1 MRVPISWLREYAPI
15 PEPYDALEVGRRLTQ
30 AGLEVETVEQ
40 VGHDVH
46 GVITA
51 QVITIEELTGF
62 KKPIRYCRVAV
73 TDAELAADPE
83 TLTGVICGAVNFKEG
98 DRVAFATVGAVLP
111 GGFEIT
117 AAKKYGRIS
126 QGMICAVDEL
136 GIGEDHTGIL
146 ILPPDTPLGVD
157 FTAYANLRDD
167 VLEITV
173 TPDRGYAV
181 SIRGVA
187 RELASAY
194 QVPYTDPALT
204 IAGGAGDPGIED
216 ATADPGAVQPSTGPW
231 PAAIAD
237 PTACDRFVLREVRGF
252 DPKAATPLWMQVRL
266 ARSGMRSVSLAVDVT
281 NYLMLELGQPL
292 HAFDRA
298 KLRGPIVVRRA
309 RPGETLIT
317 LDHVTRSLNESD
329 ILITDDRGPIS
340 MAGTMGGLATE
351 IDDDS
356 TDIVIEGAHFSDTG
370 TAKMSRR
377 HRLHSEAS
385 YRFERG
391 TDRELP
397 LPATAR
403 AAALLASLGGATIVP
418 GATHAQV
425 PVTPVT
431 IQLAADYPDRVAGI
445 VYGMDTVVSR
455 LEEVGC
461 EVRSIPAA
469 HPPTIAPWRAGT
481 PGHATGQEPG
491 YEPGKHDHQHMTL
504 LVTPPSWRPDLTDA
518 ADLAEEVIRLEGYGN
533 VPVRQPRAT
542 AGQGLTERQRSLR
555 AVARTLGAAGFVEVH
570 SDPFAQATEADSLM
584 LAEEDPRRPAVK
596 VVNPLSE
603 DQPQLRTTLLP
614 GLFRTLVRNI
624 GRGFPDTALFETGLV
639 FLPRP
644 GASWVAPILATDRG
658 PTEAELATLQAAL
671 PDQPP
676 RVAGVLAGSRE
687 LPGWWGPGRP
697 ETWADAIEAARSV
710 GAVDHLSFEVRA
722 AAEAPWHPG
731 RCAALYVRAAAS
743 ASQNSVGQDSA
754 SQDGVGQHS
763 VGQNSVSPHVDG
775 QAHAWLAGY
784 AGELHPRVIAAYG
797 LPPRTSAFEL
807 DLGVLAAAAAA
818 ADPVR
823 GPALPTYPLA
833 TQDVALVVPDEV
845 PAADVVAALRAG
857 AGELLEDVRLFD
869 VYTGTQLGAGRKS
882 LAYTLRLRAPD
893 RTLTAAEATAA
904 RDAAVAEAARRTGAV
919 LRS

>member
-15 PEPYDALEVGRRLTQ
+15 PEPYDALEVGRRLTL
-30 AGLEVETVEQ
+30 AGLEVEAVEQ
-40 VGHDVH
+40 VGHDVR

-51 QVITIEELTGF
+51 QVMTIEELAGF
-62 KKPIRYCRVAV
+62 KKPIRYCRVA
-73 TDAELAADPE
+73 TSDAELAAEPE
-83 TLTGVICGAVNFKEG
+83 TLTGVICGATNFSVG

-117 AAKKYGRIS
+117 AAKKYGLIS
-126 QGMICAVDEL
+126 EGMICAVDEL

-146 ILPPDTPLGVD
+146 VLPPDTPLGVD
-157 FTAYANLRDD
+157 FAAYANLRDD

-194 QVPYTDPALT
+194 QVPYTDPAQT
-204 IAGGAGDPGIED
+204 FVPGED
-216 ATADPGAVQPSTGPW
+216 AAGVEDEPAEPGAGPW
-231 PAAIAD
+231 PAEIAD
-237 PTACDRFVLREVRGF
+237 PTACDRFVLREVRGY
-252 DPKAATPLWMQVRL
+252 DPAARTPLWMQVRL
-266 ARSGMRSVSLAVDVT
+266 ARCGMRGVSLAVDVT

-298 KLRGPIVVRRA
+298 KLNGTIVVRRA
-309 RPGETLIT
+309 RPGETLTT
-317 LDHVTRSLNESD
+317 LDHVTRTLYESD
-329 ILITDDRGPIS
+329 ILITDESGPIS

-351 IDDDS
+351 IDDGS

-370 TAKMSRR
+370 IAKMARR

-397 LPATAR
+397 LRATAR
-403 AAALLASLGGATIVP
+403 AAALLANLGGATIVP
-418 GATHAQV
+418 GVTHAQV

-431 IQLAADYPDRVAGI
+431 IQLAADYPDRVAGV
-445 VYGMDTVVSR
+445 VYGMDTVVAR
-455 LEEVGC
+455 LQEVGC
-461 EVRSIPAA
+461 EVRSTPSSQV
-469 HPPTIAPWRAGT
+469 PTIAPWRVDG
-481 PGHATGQEPG
+481 PGRAAGQEPAHG
-491 YEPGKHDHQHMTL
+491 QGHEHGGHDHQHMVL
-504 LVTPPSWRPDLTDA
+504 LVTPPSWRPDLTDP

-542 AGQGLTERQRSLR
+542 AGRGLTERQRSLR
-555 AVARTLGAAGFVEVH
+555 AIARTLGAAGFVEVH
-570 SDPFAQATEADSLM
+570 CDPFATATEADSLM
-584 LAEEDPRRPAVK
+584 LAPEDPRRPAVK
-596 VVNPLSE
+596 VANPLSE
-603 DQPQLRTTLLP
+603 DQPELRTTLLP

-644 GASWVAPILATDRG
+644 GAPGVAPMLATNRG
-658 PTEAELATLQAAL
+658 PTEAELATLAAAL
-671 PDQPP
+671 PDQPQ
-676 RVAGVLAGSRE
+676 RVAGVLAGHRE
-687 LPGWWGPGRP
+687 LPGWWGPGRA

-710 GAVDHLSFEVRA
+710 GAVNHLTFEVRA

-731 RCAALYVRAAAS
+731 RCAALYVRQAT
-743 ASQNSVGQDSA
+743 G
-754 SQDGVGQHS
+754 
-763 VGQNSVSPHVDG
+763 DG
-775 QAHAWLAGY
+775 QASGGQEREWLAGH

-807 DLGVLAAAAAA
+807 DFTAIADAIAAAE
-818 ADPVR
+818 PVR

-833 TQDVALVVPDEV
+833 TQDVALVVAEEV
-845 PAADVVAALRAG
+845 PAAEVVAALTAG

-869 VYTGTQLGAGRKS
+869 VYTGAQLGEGRKS
-882 LAYTLRLRAPD
+882 LAYTLRLRAHD

-919 LRS
+919 LRQ